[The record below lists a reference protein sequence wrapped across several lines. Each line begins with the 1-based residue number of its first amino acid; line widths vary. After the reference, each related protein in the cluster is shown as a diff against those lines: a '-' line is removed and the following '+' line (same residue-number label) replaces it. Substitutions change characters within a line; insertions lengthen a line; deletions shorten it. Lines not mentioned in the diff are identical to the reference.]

1 MNCPNCDN
9 DLMVRLE
16 PQGAMRFLRFLP
28 VESYYCVKCGKRV
41 ARLAGPSSNPAVGV
55 ALMVLVL
62 AGMALAVWRSTGS
75 REAPPP
81 AAPPVVISPAPAPA
95 PASPAPP
102 APAVPPAAPA
112 AGEAPLASETVPAA
126 QQPAALPQK
135 PAPAAPAKPV
145 PTPAKPAPAPAIAS
159 PAALPKAAPAP
170 APEPAKVQAAP
181 AGQVAAAPAGVRRI
195 AAISAASQ
203 GGKAQ
208 VSVAAEGPIKEF
220 KTFTLASPPRFVVD
234 LPGRFEYRGPAA
246 AKVQGAALTAVR
258 VGVYPDKVRLV
269 LDFATPGPDGRP
281 AKVPAVAASPQG
293 LVISVD

>member
-41 ARLAGPSSNPAVGV
+41 VRLAGPSSNPAVGV

-81 AAPPVVISPAPAPA
+81 AVPHVAISPAPAPA
-95 PASPAPP
+95 PSAPP
-102 APAVPPAAPA
+102 AGPATVEVPLGSGAVPSALQAAPQA
-112 AGEAPLASETVPAA
+112 QAPL
-126 QQPAALPQK
+126 PQT
-135 PAPAAPAKPV
+135 PV
-145 PTPAKPAPAPAIAS
+145 PAKPAPAVAR
-159 PAALPKAAPAP
+159 PAAPAKAAPAP
-170 APEPAKVQAAP
+170 GPEPARVQAA
-181 AGQVAAAPAGVRRI
+181 AAEQVAAAPAGVRRI
-195 AAISAASQ
+195 ASILAASQ

-208 VSVAAEGPIKEF
+208 VTVAADGPVKDF
-220 KTFTLASPPRFVVD
+220 KAFTLASPPRFVVD
-234 LPGRFEYRGPAA
+234 LPGRFEYRGPAE

-281 AKVPAVAASPQG
+281 AKVPAVASSPRG

>member
-16 PQGAMRFLRFLP
+16 PQGAMRLLRFLP

-41 ARLAGPSSNPAVGV
+41 VRLAGPSSNPAVGV

-81 AAPPVVISPAPAPA
+81 AVPTVAISPAPAPA
-95 PASPAPP
+95 PSAPP
-102 APAVPPAAPA
+102 AGQATVEIPLASEAVLSAPQSAPQAPAPLPQPPVPSAPAPAKSAPAAARPAAPA
-112 AGEAPLASETVPAA
+112 
-126 QQPAALPQK
+126 
-135 PAPAAPAKPV
+135 
-145 PTPAKPAPAPAIAS
+145 
-159 PAALPKAAPAP
+159 KAAPAP
-170 APEPAKVQAAP
+170 ALEPAKVP
-181 AGQVAAAPAGVRRI
+181 AVAVEQVAAAPAGVRRI

-208 VSVAAEGPIKEF
+208 VSVAADGPIKEF